1 MNFSDLLK
9 SILEMTAWRMDPP
22 ELFGSFH
29 VLVTGITLLAAA
41 LLAALVTAPMRQPL
55 PEGRHFGLSGS
66 GTVNT
71 VSHDPREL
79 KLIRVLS
86 VCGWILILM
95 EIFKQLF
102 LYYTVNGG
110 AYDWWYFPF
119 QLCSVPMYL
128 CILLPAVKGR
138 LRDAF
143 LTFMAGYTF
152 ISAFAAL
159 VYPQDFLR
167 SYTVLTAHGF
177 LWHGILFFISLTIA
191 LSGLSDLS
199 VRGFAQATLLFLIL
213 CVMAAGINTAI
224 EVLILENGSG
234 LVNRVSVS
242 YPAMFYLNPLRIS
255 PQPLVGTVQQAIGPP
270 AGIAVGLVLYVCTI
284 IAAAGMCTAVL
295 RHRLDS

>member
-1 MNFSDLLK
+1 MNLSDILK

-22 ELFGSFH
+22 ELFGGFH
-29 VLVTGITLLAAA
+29 VLATGITLLAAT
-41 LLAALVTAPMRQPL
+41 LLAALVTAPMRQSL
-55 PEGRHFGLSGS
+55 PEGRHYGTSSSGPERH
-66 GTVNT
+66 
-71 VSHDPREL
+71 VSRDPRES
-79 KLIRVLS
+79 KLIRILA
-86 VCGWILILM
+86 VCGWILIIM
-95 EIFKQLF
+95 ELFKQLF
-102 LYYTVNGG
+102 LYYIVNGG

-128 CILLPAVKGR
+128 CILLPAVRGR

-159 VYPQDFLR
+159 AYPQDFLR

-177 LWHGILFFISLTIA
+177 LWHGILLFISLAIA

-199 VRGFAQATLLFLIL
+199 IRGFARATLLFLVL
-213 CVMAAGINTAI
+213 CVTAAGINTAI
-224 EVLILENGSG
+224 EVLILGNGSG
-234 LVNRVSVS
+234 LAGRVYSS

-270 AGIAVGLVLYVCTI
+270 AGIAAGLVLYVCTI
-284 IAAAGMCTAVL
+284 IAAAGMYTAIMC
-295 RHRLDS
+295 HRLDS